1 MRLEGGPSAEAHRRA
16 ERLHKAIVK
25 GYVPR
30 YVNLTRACDG
40 SGGGAPES
48 VDLQEYD
55 SVQFPLRVHSS
66 WGAERWTEIVLLRG
80 GHEAS
85 FVTALSPPVLT
96 RASHRLYV
104 RATRTGLLGA
114 VRTGGQHCTDAVRV
128 PASGVP
134 YVPRTVAPQEP
145 AAPSVRPAPLPAPV
159 HAGGR
164 GGADAGPRLHPLH
177 GQAHGRGA
185 GDAPEQLHRQAEC
198 ERGSGGHRGPRG
210 GAAAARLLATKG
222 RAAV

>member
-1 MRLEGGPSAEAHRRA
+1 MPAYLLRAIPEAQGSLSLGPMHGTCA
-16 ERLHKAIVK
+16 
-25 GYVPR
+25 
-30 YVNLTRACDG
+30 
-40 SGGGAPES
+40 
-48 VDLQEYD
+48 
-55 SVQFPLRVHSS
+55 LRVL
-66 WGAERWTEIVLLRG
+66 V
-80 GHEAS
+80 
-85 FVTALSPPVLT
+85 
-96 RASHRLYV
+96 
-104 RATRTGLLGA
+104 
-114 VRTGGQHCTDAVRV
+114 
-128 PASGVP
+128 SGVP